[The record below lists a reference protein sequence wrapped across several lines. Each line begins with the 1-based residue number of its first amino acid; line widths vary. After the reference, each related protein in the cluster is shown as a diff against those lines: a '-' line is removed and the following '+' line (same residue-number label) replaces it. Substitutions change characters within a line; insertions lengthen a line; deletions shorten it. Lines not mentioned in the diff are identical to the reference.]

1 MRKKTMIKITAFILT
16 MSFLVVS
23 AGCGKSGA
31 IETQDVKNGNDGG
44 TETVKIKEETKPID
58 KAKLLAAAEYPAQV
72 LRPAADDWSEEGQQK
87 YELWRQSKQHDDL
100 VSYTEEVRKFYN
112 LFSDAIADRTE
123 DGNVIYSPVNIYLA
137 LAMLAEITGGETQ
150 QEVLDAL
157 GTDAESLA
165 EVARAIFFSNF
176 SDDGVVTSKIA
187 NSLWLRN
194 DMSYKLDK
202 INELKEKYYA
212 SSFSGEMGSLEYNSM
227 IQNWINENTGNLLQE
242 AAAGVEFDPATVL
255 ALASTIYFKAP
266 WLEEFSEAATDKQV
280 FHGQKG
286 DKEVDFLHSEKSGTV
301 YRGDGYTAYQK
312 AFNENGGMMFILP
325 DEGTSVSELFKSKK
339 YEALL
344 FGNLYQGEENQMF
357 SSKRGNVR
365 FSVPKFDVEDSFEI
379 IEALKAMGI
388 KSVTSPNT
396 SDFEPISD
404 TKGIYLDSALHAARV
419 KIDEEGVEAAA
430 FTVLMMKNT
439 AFIQPE
445 IIDFTVDRPFI
456 FVITDENQ
464 VPTFVGVVN
473 DVE

>member
-1 MRKKTMIKITAFILT
+1 MIKITAFILT

-72 LRPAADDWSEEGQQK
+72 LRPAADDWSEEAQQK
-87 YELWRQSKQHDDL
+87 YELWMQSRQHDDL
-100 VSYTEEVRKFYN
+100 VSYTEEVRRFCD
-112 LFSDAIADRTE
+112 LFADAIADRTE
-123 DGNVIYSPVNIYLA
+123 EGNAIYSPVNIYLA
-137 LAMLAEITGGETQ
+137 LAMLAEVTDGDSRAEI
-150 QEVLDAL
+150 LNAL
-157 GTDAESLA
+157 GTDAASLS
-165 EVARAIFFSNF
+165 EVARAIFFTNF

-187 NSLWLRN
+187 NSLWLSN
-194 DMSYKLDK
+194 GMSYKLDK

-212 SSFSGEMGSLEYNSM
+212 SSFSGEMGSPEYNSM
-227 IQNWINENTGNLLQE
+227 IQKWINDNTGNLLQE
-242 AAAGVEFDPATVL
+242 AASRVEFDPATIL

-266 WLEEFSEAATDKQV
+266 WLEEFSESATDKQV

-301 YRGDGYTAYQK
+301 YKGDGFTAYQK

-325 DEGTSVSELFKSKK
+325 AEGTSVPELFKSKK
-339 YEALL
+339 YESLL
-344 FGNLYQGEENQMF
+344 FGDIYQGEENRVI
-357 SSKRGNVR
+357 SAKRGNVR
-365 FSVPKFDVEDSFEI
+365 FSVPKFDVQDSFEI
-379 IEALKAMGI
+379 IDALKAMGI
-388 KSVTSPNT
+388 RSVTSPST
-396 SDFEPISD
+396 SDFSPVSD
-404 TKGIYLDSALHAARV
+404 TSDIYLDSALHAARV

-439 AFIQPE
+439 AFLQPE